1 MGNKKG
7 FTLVEL
13 LAVIV
18 ILAVIILI
26 AINAVLP
33 QMERA
38 RKNAFA
44 DEVMNYAKAAET
56 KYVTDAQE
64 DDTTGDI
71 SAGICYN
78 LSELH
83 GEYVSKND
91 DKYTGIVIIVKRGDS
106 NLYDKYAFIKSSK
119 YHFNTPMETTNN
131 KTEPTKPV
139 QKLTQKDISDGG
151 NNLTYANCEA
161 WNHRND

>member
-1 MGNKKG
+1 MNKKG

-18 ILAVIILI
+18 ILAVIILV

-44 DEVMNYAKAAET
+44 DEVMNYARAAES
-56 KYVTDAQE
+56 KYVTDAQDE
-64 DDTTGDI
+64 DIDGDI
-71 SAGICYN
+71 TSGICYN

-83 GEYVSKND
+83 GEYVTKND
-91 DKYTGIVIIVKRGDS
+91 SSYTGFVVIKKRSGES
-106 NLYDKYAFIKSSK
+106 NIYDKYAYIKSSK
-119 YHFNTPMETTNN
+119 YHYNN
-131 KTEPTKPV
+131 KVDEDTGNLKPV
-139 QKLTQKDISDGG
+139 EKVKRSDIEDGST
-151 NNLTYANCEA
+151 LQYANCNA
-161 WNHRND
+161 WAHRND

>member
-1 MGNKKG
+1 MNKKG

-38 RKNAFA
+38 RKNSFA
-44 DEVMNYAKAAET
+44 DEIMNYAKAAET
-56 KYVTDAQE
+56 KYVTESQE
-64 DDTTGDI
+64 GDVEGDI

-83 GEYVSKND
+83 GEYVTKND
-91 DKYTGIVIIVKRGDS
+91 DKYAGIVIIQKRS
-106 NLYDKYAFIKSSK
+106 NSNIYDKYAYIKSSK
-119 YHFNTPMETTNN
+119 YHFNN
-131 KTEPTKPV
+131 KVDSDTGALIPVTK
-139 QKLTQKDISDGG
+139 LSQKDISDG
-151 NNLTYANCEA
+151 TSITDANCNA
-161 WNHRND
+161 WEHRND